1 MSKKN
6 TTQIGDELRNKVYD
20 LLDACGKQ
28 KLYKEFKVLGK
39 KADIYYEEPR
49 PFGATCR
56 IAVESKHYS
65 KALGISQLSGII
77 KDYEPAQE
85 KDFDILVILS
95 REGLTSDAISR
106 AKSYCWIF
114 IRTFEDFYYTII
126 DFRNYVNHI
135 DGVFNNQGLDKY
147 YINPKDIQGQ
157 AIEALIQDWVNDEH
171 DSLPRAIL
179 GGYGM
184 GKTSLSLKISQL
196 YARSM
201 IDVTSARIPIYLRLA
216 DFVSETSVE
225 SLICKMFTST
235 FKVEHFNYERF
246 IRLNN
251 AGHLL
256 LIFDGFDEMKHAMP
270 FLAFKRI
277 FKDICALAV
286 PRSKVLVLGRPS
298 AFTTDDER
306 AQILHRKGFVGK
318 LEIDE
323 LGMVDFREIE
333 IANFTKDQ
341 SIEFIE
347 KYFSYAQQ
355 ITNTADSTLKS
366 DDFRKK
372 RLAELATIEYEE
384 LIQRPVHAKMLVD
397 LSLSHTHP
405 MGNITRYDLY
415 DKFITMFYE
424 REASKSARSDI
435 SIEDRRAF
443 IQNVAYHF
451 WKQGGRREFNL
462 QEIKKIKLNV
472 ENTAVHKPTDDLY
485 RELLIGNFLDRKEE
499 EYYYFSHRSYQ
510 EFLVASIFSNNAKSV
525 QQEFGEIAIY
535 FNYEIIEFI
544 KESGSE
550 AFFLEQCKDALV
562 EFTGPIDASVQDY
575 LLKNWDQEIDS
586 IDHVFENDHGMWGA
600 YLNGCAVKQSDFPMM
615 SNSIDKLNF
624 HSNQFL
630 AGIFGILVNEKLSFS
645 NNTSDLVIAM
655 VNLMHQFAYDV
666 VENYALKG
674 DKKQNQCA
682 VGTFSER
689 SVINVLLQACSPVI
703 NERQEILFLSTS
715 YENLINAI
723 KRELERTIEINPTGF
738 RVNQEVNI
746 PIIKLKEHLTGSLG
760 KEDNYLSNIRTF
772 WRKKPLYANFVSVQ
786 KTGDKEKKR
795 STLKFLNRPR

>member
-1 MSKKN
+1 M
-6 TTQIGDELRNKVYD
+6 
-20 LLDACGKQ
+20 
-28 KLYKEFKVLGK
+28 
-39 KADIYYEEPR
+39 
-49 PFGATCR
+49 
-56 IAVESKHYS
+56 
-65 KALGISQLSGII
+65 
-77 KDYEPAQE
+77 
-85 KDFDILVILS
+85 
-95 REGLTSDAISR
+95 
-106 AKSYCWIF
+106 
-114 IRTFEDFYYTII
+114 
-126 DFRNYVNHI
+126 
-135 DGVFNNQGLDKY
+135 FNSQGLDKY
-147 YINPKDIQGQ
+147 YINPKDTQGQ
-157 AIEALIQDWVNDEH
+157 AIETLIQDWVNDEN
-171 DSLPRAIL
+171 DSLPKAIL

-201 IDVTSARIPIYLRLA
+201 IDVTNARIPIYLRLA
-216 DFVSETSVE
+216 DFVSETNVE
-225 SLICKMFTST
+225 SLICKTFTST

-286 PRSKVLVLGRPS
+286 PKSKVLVLGRPS

-306 AQILHRKGFVGK
+306 AQILHRKGFMGK

-323 LGMVDFREIE
+323 PGMVDFREVE
-333 IANFTKDQ
+333 IANFTKFQ
-341 SIEFIE
+341 SVEFIE

-355 ITNTADSTLKS
+355 ITNTIDSTLKS
-366 DDFRKK
+366 EDFRKK
-372 RLAELATIEYEE
+372 RLAELSTIEYEE
-384 LIQRPVHAKMLVD
+384 LIQRPVHARMLVD

-435 SIEDRRAF
+435 SIEDRRTF

-462 QEIKKIKLNV
+462 QEVKKIKHNI
-472 ENTAVHKPTDDLY
+472 ENKAVHKPTDDLY

-510 EFLVASIFSNNAKSV
+510 EFLVASIFSRNERSV
-525 QQEFGEIAIY
+525 QQEFGDIAIC

-550 AFFLEQCKDALV
+550 ANFLEQCKDALV

-575 LLKNWDQEIDS
+575 LLKNWDQKIET
-586 IDHVFENDHGMWGA
+586 IDHVFENDHGMWSA
-600 YLNGCAVKQSDFPMM
+600 YINGCAVKKTDFPQM
-615 SNSIDKLNF
+615 SLSIDKVNF

-630 AGIFGILVNEKLSFS
+630 AGIFGILVNEKIIVSAS
-645 NNTSDLVIAM
+645 TSDLVIAM
-655 VNLMHQFAYDV
+655 VNLMHQFAYEV
-666 VENYALKG
+666 IAKYALKNE
-674 DKKQNQCA
+674 KNQGQSA
-682 VGTFSER
+682 IDTLAER
-689 SVINVLLQACSPVI
+689 SVINVLLQACSPVVT
-703 NERQEILFLSTS
+703 ERQEVSVLSTS

-723 KRELERTIEINPTGF
+723 HRELERTVEIRPTGF
-738 RVNQEVNI
+738 RVNEEVKI
-746 PIIKLKEHLTGSLG
+746 PIIRLKEFLTETLAN
-760 KEDNYLSNIRTF
+760 EDNYLSNIRAF
-772 WRKKPLYANFVSVQ
+772 WRKNPVYANFVNVQ
-786 KTGDKEKKR
+786 ETVRTEKKR
-795 STLKFLNRPR
+795 STLKLNK